1 MCSGGQGFDSD
12 ISLSHARVM
21 LNNSCFT
28 LLSNF
33 RSVVCQGRLQK
44 AKNIRKFP
52 TFISVAYE
60 RWSVTRGSQHSDLTW
75 KLLVFLTTG
84 CCMRKVSCNRTD

>member
-1 MCSGGQGFDSD
+1 MGSIPVGESD

-33 RSVVCQGRLQK
+33 RSVICPVVACRLKTEENFQLL
-44 AKNIRKFP
+44 ALEVVA
-52 TFISVAYE
+52 VAYE
-60 RWSVTRGSQHSDLTW
+60 RWSVTRLRFQ
-75 KLLVFLTTG
+75 V
-84 CCMRKVSCNRTD
+84 